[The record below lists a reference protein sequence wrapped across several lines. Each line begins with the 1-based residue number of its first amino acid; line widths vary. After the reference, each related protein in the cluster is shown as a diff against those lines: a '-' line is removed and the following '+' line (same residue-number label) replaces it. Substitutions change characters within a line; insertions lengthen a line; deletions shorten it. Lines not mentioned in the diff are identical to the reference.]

1 MNAYGSTAVEA
12 AKRCASGAVPDPVTE
27 WSHAVCLFLPTLE
40 GQKKSCPKSTFLG
53 LCEEGLVHG
62 IPWGTYTR
70 SRSNKHYA
78 LLAVQLLRRHPNLIN
93 DSSALWRAVMAGEEK
108 RPNGQMDVVIALWK
122 AELLC
127 VD

>member
-1 MNAYGSTAVEA
+1 MTAYGLAAIEA
-12 AKRCASGAVPDPVTE
+12 AKRCATGAVSDPVAA
-27 WSHAVCLFLPTLE
+27 WAQSAHLFLPTLE
-40 GQKKSCPKSTFLG
+40 GQKKGCPKNTFLG
-53 LCEEGLVHG
+53 LCEEGFVRG
-62 IPWGTYTR
+62 IPRGSYTR
-70 SRSNKHYA
+70 SRLNKGYA
-78 LLAVQLLRRHPNLIN
+78 LLALKALRHSPRLLD